1 MMRDIEIEVLA
12 MLRKITKAA
21 LAACLI
27 AVIGVGLT
35 ACGKSPAVKNCETLI
50 KAIGDDATIED
61 LEYIAAAGTFYDM
74 LSEEDAKKVN
84 TSALDAAEKK
94 LLDITGS
101 PFQVCKQLM
110 DYMKD
115 PSSFRI
121 YGDVRFVDM
130 SNTADTCE
138 TAYVTIIDCD
148 AKNGFG
154 AYDGKS
160 IYEAVALDGKVYF
173 VTEDD
178 EDYYI
183 DPISLLSP
191 PEFLESKISS
201 YTFSGKRIAELIG
214 CEYMD

>member
-1 MMRDIEIEVLA
+1 

-130 SNTADTCE
+130 SNTADTWE

>member
-1 MMRDIEIEVLA
+1 

-35 ACGKSPAVKNCETLI
+35 ACGKSPEVKNCETLI

-130 SNTADTCE
+130 SNTADTWE

>member
-1 MMRDIEIEVLA
+1 

-130 SNTADTCE
+130 SNTADTWE
-138 TAYVTIIDCD
+138 TAYVTIIDSD

>member
-1 MMRDIEIEVLA
+1 

-130 SNTADTCE
+130 SNTADTWE

-191 PEFLESKISS
+191 PEFLESIISS